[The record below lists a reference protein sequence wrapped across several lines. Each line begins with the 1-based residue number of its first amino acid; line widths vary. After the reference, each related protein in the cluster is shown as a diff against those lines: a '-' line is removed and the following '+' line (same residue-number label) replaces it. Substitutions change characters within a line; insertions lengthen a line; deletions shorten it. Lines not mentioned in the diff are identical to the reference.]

1 MLDRMGNCKKET
13 EVSVEKLLRIKR
25 SEKPDNGFWEKFES
39 DFQRRRLQVLME
51 QETVRSNWMQSLWNR
66 GVAVAAGACAL
77 VAAVWV
83 GYNGYMHEDG
93 SEHTA
98 FDRVAQLPVSQEAV
112 ATETAPSPIGG
123 AFSADEML
131 MASGSTRQFVMDVIQ
146 QSSGGSG
153 AAFRKVH
160 YTPSLEASAQPG
172 SYYVRDSFVRGDY
185 RVTTAE
191 ARFGGNF

>member
-1 MLDRMGNCKKET
+1 MGNCKKET

-51 QETVRSNWMQSLWNR
+51 QENTRSTWWHTLWNR

-77 VAAVWV
+77 AAAGWI
-83 GYNGYMHEDG
+83 GYHGYVHEDG
-93 SEHTA
+93 SERTA
-98 FDRVAQLPVSQEAV
+98 FERVAQLPVSH
-112 ATETAPSPIGG
+112 ETVPAETVSNVNGG

-146 QSSGGSG
+146 QSSGSSG

-160 YTPSLEASAQPG
+160 YTPALEASSQPG